1 MELHDGGRALLEA
14 GGDVGVEARPEVEV
28 ADEQVAHGAL
38 HPAPEKEG
46 KYYLSEES
54 QKKRNNSSFPPKTQ
68 ILLMPARAQLTGQNL
83 LNSRLIG

>member
-38 HPAPEKEG
+38 HPAPEKG
-46 KYYLSEES
+46 NIKC
-54 QKKRNNSSFPPKTQ
+54 RMNTHKTK
-68 ILLMPARAQLTGQNL
+68 
-83 LNSRLIG
+83 